1 LFYAD
6 SSATD
11 VQVTATQIKDFALTG
26 GTFDG
31 TVTASTVRNSEVTSC
46 NITAS
51 TFAGQITSSTIN
63 NTAIS
68 SANITASTYAGNI
81 HTSTLTGVLTNSST
95 IQGGNTRA
103 TSHLDAVITTAN
115 ITASTYAGNIAAST
129 LTGVLTNTS
138 TIQGGNARATT
149 LLDCPVSSA
158 SVTTSNLQTCTITN
172 STFTGNLGSGSTIAA
187 GVFTGQHTFTNSTIN
202 AASIIGS
209 TLTGNLGPGTTATA
223 IQLKGTSTLPIVQ
236 MTSSGLL
243 ATPVSGG
250 VEFDGVGTYV
260 TGASAAR
267 HLVKTA
273 QIATI
278 TTSYAIS
285 TDSTGSQKF
294 LNASTNGAVN
304 VGPNQSYL
312 FEAGFE
318 ITALSTVS
326 GSVGWNFGGTATIT
340 HQAWH
345 CMTLR
350 AAATSVPT
358 ACLISYHRA
367 ASTGCIAA
375 ASTIG
380 QVTAYI
386 KGKLVITTSGTLIPN
401 IHYGTSGVTGA
412 PTVSQG
418 AYFVLTPIGSE
429 LVNTVGN
436 WT

>member
-172 STFTGNLGSGSTIAA
+172 STFTGNLGSG
-187 GVFTGQHTFTNSTIN
+187 
-202 AASIIGS
+202 
-209 TLTGNLGPGTTATA
+209 TTCTA
-223 IQLKGTSTLPIVQ
+223 IQLKGTSTLPIAQ
-236 MTSSGLL
+236 MTSSALL

-367 ASTGCIAA
+367 GSTGCIAA